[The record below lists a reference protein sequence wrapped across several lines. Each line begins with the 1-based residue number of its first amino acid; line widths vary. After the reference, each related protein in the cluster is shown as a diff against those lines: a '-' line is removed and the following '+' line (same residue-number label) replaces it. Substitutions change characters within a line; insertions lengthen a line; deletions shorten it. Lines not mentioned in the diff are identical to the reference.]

1 MLTGSFLVS
10 AGGLTEQPHAPNG
23 FCPHGNVRMVKITS
37 NLSLDIINGSHHRYV
52 PSMVMFTQRKNG
64 RRDPLLVL
72 SHNE

>member
-37 NLSLDIINGSHHRYV
+37 NLSLDIINGSA
-52 PSMVMFTQRKNG
+52 PS
-64 RRDPLLVL
+64 LC
-72 SHNE
+72 S